1 MMSCNH
7 YASKTAILQGG
18 FANRNRAS
26 QKNQY
31 CTFPIRIQSVVML
44 NSTHFALANYPLL
57 PAKVELRITSPT
69 AHVRMYKDT
78 NPTHPEARD
87 SRYKDS
93 KVDITQNY
101 STRKPRMHGVR
112 PA

>member
-1 MMSCNH
+1 M
-7 YASKTAILQGG
+7 
-18 FANRNRAS
+18 
-26 QKNQY
+26 
-31 CTFPIRIQSVVML
+31 QSAVML
-44 NSTHFALANYPLL
+44 NGTYFAFANYPLF

-87 SRYKDS
+87 SRSKDS
-93 KVDITQNY
+93 EVDIMQHY